1 MAPASL
7 ALFQSKE
14 FFQVPSLSLLAKNFP
29 LNYQHTE
36 WNEMK
41 LFCLFFFFL
50 KRGGWWRLNLFP
62 AMTLGR

>member
-41 LFCLFFFFL
+41 LFCLFFFF
-50 KRGGWWRLNLFP
+50 
-62 AMTLGR
+62 